1 MSIAAITLLALLAAI
16 VLSMVSRLNIG
27 LLAIGMAWIIGVY
40 VAGGKP
46 DSVMA
51 GFPVDLFLTLSGV
64 CFLFAIAELNG
75 TFPVMA
81 QRVMGSTARSRMA
94 IPLSFFVSAMVISA
108 LGPGAIAS
116 TALIVPI
123 AAAIGRR
130 AHIPPMLTALMVANG
145 ANAGNLSPISAVGVI
160 ANSRMDA
167 AGLGGHEM
175 AVMVANLLAHILVAL
190 VAWAWFLPKLRGAR
204 AAPETAD
211 DGHASTGFTRT
222 HVITLSVIAVWIAGV
237 VLFKANLAFSAF
249 AAGVALILLRVGD
262 EKAAIARMPWGHPS
276 HGLRRRNARCLGSG
290 QWRDRI
296 VQRADCPRCRTGLG
310 LWHHRFRHGIDFHL
324 QQHVRSGLTGL
335 PSDGAQSCQCN
346 RGHRSTG
353 HRTFDQRGFV
363 SGGRVAIVDPW
374 RTLYRRF
381 GQGRRRREAL
391 FQVAGMGISN
401 GFRWG
406 GLVPGWSNAVVDLK
420 RFQGRY
426 GQAV

>member
-1 MSIAAITLLALLAAI
+1 MSVATITLLALLVAI
-16 VLSMVSRLNIG
+16 ILSMVSKLNIG
-27 LLAIGMAWIIGVY
+27 LLAIGLAWIIGVY

-81 QRVMGSTARSRMA
+81 QRVMGGSARSRVA
-94 IPLSFFVSAMVISA
+94 IPLSFFGSAMVISA

-175 AVMVANLLAHILVAL
+175 SVMVANLLAHVLVSL
-190 VAWAWFLPKLRGAR
+190 IVWAWFLPKLRGAK

-211 DGHASTGFTRT
+211 DGIASSGFTRA
-222 HVITLSVIAVWIAGV
+222 HIITLSVLAVWIAGV

-262 EKAAIARMPWGHPS
+262 EKAAIARMPWGILLMVCGVATLVALVQANGGTELFS
-276 HGLRRRNARCLGSG
+276 ALIARVAGPDTVYG
-290 QWRDRI
+290 VI
-296 VQRADCPRCRTGLG
+296 AFTTGLISTYSSTSGVVLPVFLPMVPSIASATGAADPLAIALSINVGSSLVDVSPLSTLGALCIAALGKDEGDGKLYFKLLAWG
-310 LWHHRFRHGIDFHL
+310 LAMAFVGAAFCQVGAML
-324 QQHVRSGLTGL
+324 LT
-335 PSDGAQSCQCN
+335 
-346 RGHRSTG
+346 T
-353 HRTFDQRGFV
+353 
-363 SGGRVAIVDPW
+363 
-374 RTLYRRF
+374 
-381 GQGRRRREAL
+381 
-391 FQVAGMGISN
+391 
-401 GFRWG
+401 
-406 GLVPGWSNAVVDLK
+406 
-420 RFQGRY
+420 
-426 GQAV
+426 